1 MRFINGTLAAAVPAI
16 SAAILLFPASAFAQ
30 ETPPFARTEQ
40 RVGCASYDPLR
51 QPFFGE
57 THLHTSYS
65 FDAYTTSMRNDPNA
79 AYAFAK
85 GAPVKLPAASAQAG
99 KPQTRKAQ
107 LPRPIDF
114 AAVTD
119 HSELLGPME
128 ICTRSKKGT
137 AGYKSLSCRQM
148 RTGRVNPKNPDT
160 FNPTA
165 VAGLWA
171 ALPLLQPKT
180 SDPLPLCD
188 RSKVDCDAATVSIW
202 KAIQRAAE
210 NAYDRT
216 SDCSFT
222 SFIGYEYT
230 AQPRTANLH
239 RNVIFRNAD
248 VPKMPISAVDT
259 GGPYPTVLWQK
270 LRQQCLE
277 ANGNCD
283 VLTIPHNANLA
294 GGIMFPDP
302 ANVAEAKER
311 AFFEP
316 LTEIYQHKGASECR
330 YDRLAHKGVETTDPL
345 CTFEQLTND
354 VLGPQANPPD
364 IENFPPRNM
373 IRNVLKDGMVLAQH
387 LNGIN
392 PFKYGFIGGTDSH
405 NGDPGNTVEQT
416 FQGHAGTLDAPL
428 AAMINNIRLS
438 PGSLAVV
445 WAEENSRDSIFAA
458 MRRKETYATSGT
470 RPIVRFFGGWG
481 FDDKHLKNLC
491 DQPDRV
497 QIGYDQGVPMG
508 SDLPPKSGATPSF
521 LVAALRDKESAKLQR
536 IQIVKGWVDS
546 AGQTHERVYDVAGS
560 QGPSNPAYDRWVCSQ
575 EKYDAAL
582 TGNAL
587 VKEIRTESSQISRA
601 NAFPGAHGYNE
612 LCTVWADP
620 HFNRSQPAF
629 YYARVLEM
637 PTCRWST
644 LACQAAHVDPFA
656 SPQVCK
662 IQAFLANFTAAAK
675 GDIAVGEQ
683 PFNNCC
689 LTELNDPFM
698 ERTIQE
704 RAWTSPVWYVP
715 GG

>member
-1 MRFINGTLAAAVPAI
+1 MRSMHGTLAAAVPAI
-16 SAAILLFPASAFAQ
+16 SAAILLLPASAFAQ
-30 ETPPFARTEQ
+30 GNLPFERTEQ
-40 RVGCASYDPLR
+40 RDDCASYDALR

-57 THLHTSYS
+57 THLHTSFS
-65 FDAYTTSMRNDPNA
+65 FDAYTTSVRNDPNA

-85 GAPVKLPAASAQAG
+85 GAPVKLPAASAEAG
-99 KPQTRKAQ
+99 KPQTRIAK

-119 HSELLGPME
+119 HAELLGPME
-128 ICTRSKKGT
+128 ICTRSSKNT
-137 AGYKSLSCRQM
+137 PGYKRLWCRQM
-148 RTGRVNPKNPDT
+148 RSGRIKPRNPDS

-165 VAGLWA
+165 VTARWA
-171 ALPLLQPKT
+171 RLPLLQKTT

-188 RSKVDCDAATVSIW
+188 KAGVDCDAATISIW
-202 KAIQRAAE
+202 EAIQQAAE
-210 NAYDRT
+210 DAYDRT

-222 SFIGYEYT
+222 SFVGYEYT

-248 VPKMPISAVDT
+248 VPEKPIGAVDT
-259 GGPYPTVLWQK
+259 GGPYPTVLWEK
-270 LRQQCLE
+270 LRQQCLD
-277 ANGNCD
+277 ASGNCD

-294 GGIMFPDP
+294 GNGLMFPDP
-302 ANVAEAKER
+302 ANAAEAAER

-316 LTEIYQHKGASECR
+316 LTELYQHKGASECR

-345 CTFEQLTND
+345 CTFEQLIND
-354 VLGPQANPPD
+354 VLGPQRNPPD
-364 IENFPPRNM
+364 IEDFPPRNM

-428 AAMINNIRLS
+428 AAMIGNIRLS

-481 FDDKHLKNLC
+481 FDDKQLTLC
-491 DQPDRV
+491 NRPDRV

-508 SDLPPKSGATPSF
+508 GDLPPSPPSGAKPSF
-521 LVAALRDKESAKLQR
+521 LVAALRDQESAKLQR

-546 AGQTHERVYDVAGS
+546 SGQTHERVYDVVGD
-560 QGPSNPAYDRWVCSQ
+560 QGLSNPLYDRWVCAKESYG
-575 EKYDAAL
+575 EAP
-582 TGNAL
+582 NAVDPIKATDKL
-587 VKEIRTESSQISRA
+587 YSPKGTLPS
-601 NAFPGAHGYNE
+601 FDLGYNE
-612 LCTVWADP
+612 LCKVWADP
-620 HFNRSQPAF
+620 HFDPSQPAF
-629 YYARVLEM
+629 YYARVLEE

-644 LACQAAHVDPFA
+644 LACQAAHVNPFA
-656 SPQVCK
+656 SRKVCRV
-662 IQAFLANFTAAAK
+662 QAAIADFKAAAK
-675 GDIAVGEQ
+675 GEIAVGDR
-683 PFNNCC
+683 PFKNCC
-689 LTELNDPFM
+689 LTEQNDPFM

-704 RAWTSPVWYVP
+704 RAWTSPVWYTP